1 MENILLVTTP
11 PSFGELIRQS
21 LEETARY
28 QVVFVTTG
36 TEAIEAAGRTLFG
49 LAIVDAEVEDI
60 PIAGLI
66 EALKIA
72 CSGIK
77 FILIPLENR
86 ASDPSISNLL
96 IHDYLMKPFYLPDL
110 LEMVD
115 RALPARIA
123 EALPLKSA
131 ENIADD
137 LAMFETSTPISTWFD
152 NPNKT
157 AQFLTSLALE
167 SAAQG
172 ILVLRGTEVW
182 AYAGQIGQPAA
193 EEVARMVSNYV
204 TSSRSGLQ
212 GKKPDL
218 ARFIRLGSTGGE
230 YMLFATTLSGNMV
243 LTLLFDAETP
253 FSQIRAQ
260 VYQMVRLINS
270 PGDAIREKQGSK
282 TIVSP
287 MEATTSLM
295 QPRSAVS
302 QKIDI
307 DETTERVFS
316 KPLLDN
322 VPSPM
327 PKQDRKN
334 QIGVKENERSPE
346 ILNPVDP
353 VRAAAKQDSRLES
366 VDAFVHGERK
376 QTSLPVVFDLSYFC
390 MFIPRMPYHKLNG
403 DLAVRLTEWVG
414 QLCMAYGWRL
424 EHLSIHPDYM
434 QWVVN
439 VVPTVVPDYLM
450 DTLRKQTSERVFTTF
465 PQLGRENPSGDFWA
479 PGYLILTRLEQ
490 LSEQMIQDFIHQV
503 RQYQGASSINS

>member
-11 PSFGELIRQS
+11 PSFGELIQQS
-21 LEETARY
+21 LEETDRY

-36 TEAIEAAGRTLFG
+36 TEAVEFAGRTPFG

-60 PIAGLI
+60 SITELV
-66 EALKIA
+66 EVLKTA
-72 CSGIK
+72 CLGIK

-86 ASDPSISNLL
+86 AGDPSFSNLL

-115 RALPARIA
+115 RALPTRIK
-123 EALPLKSA
+123 ETLPTKSA

-137 LAMFETSTPISTWFD
+137 LSSYENSTSVSSWLGDPK
-152 NPNKT
+152 KT

-167 SAAQG
+167 FAAQG
-172 ILVLRGTEVW
+172 ILVLRGTELW
-182 AYAGQIGQPAA
+182 ACAGQMGQPAA
-193 EEVARMVSNYV
+193 EEVARMVSNYA
-204 TSSRSGLQ
+204 TSSKNGLQ

-230 YMLFATTLSGNMV
+230 YMLFATPLCGNMV
-243 LTLLFDAETP
+243 LTLLFEAETP

-260 VYQMVRLINS
+260 VYQMVRLLNS
-270 PGDAIREKQGSK
+270 PADVIREKQDSH
-282 TIVSP
+282 TIVFP
-287 MEATTSLM
+287 LAATAS
-295 QPRSAVS
+295 QPQSRSVGRE
-302 QKIDI
+302 KIGAGG
-307 DETTERVFS
+307 TTERVFF

-322 VPSPM
+322 VPAPM
-327 PKQDRKN
+327 PIRDRKN
-334 QIGVKENERSPE
+334 EIGVKENEQAPDVRK
-346 ILNPVDP
+346 IIDP
-353 VRAAAKQDSRLES
+353 VRVPAKQDSRPEY
-366 VDAFVHGERK
+366 VDAFVHEERK

-390 MFIPRMPYHKLNG
+390 VLIPRMPYHKLNG

-424 EHLSIHPDYM
+424 EHLSIYPDYM

-439 VVPTVVPDYLM
+439 VVPSVVPDYLI
-450 DTLRKQTSERVFTTF
+450 DTIRKQTSERVFTTF
-465 PQLGRENPSGDFWA
+465 PQLGRDNPSGDFWA
-479 PGYLILTRLEQ
+479 PGYLILTRHEQ

-503 RQYQGASSINS
+503 RQYQGASSANS

>member
-11 PSFGELIRQS
+11 PSFGELIQQS
-21 LEETARY
+21 LEETDRY

-36 TEAIEAAGRTLFG
+36 AEAIEFAGQTLFG

-60 PIAGLI
+60 PITELI
-66 EALKIA
+66 GVLKIA
-72 CSGIK
+72 CPGIK

-86 ASDPSISNLL
+86 AGDPSFSNLL

-115 RALPARIA
+115 RALPARIK
-123 EALPLKSA
+123 ETLPTKSA

-137 LAMFETSTPISTWFD
+137 LSLYENSTSISTWFD
-152 NPNKT
+152 DPKKT

-172 ILVLRGTEVW
+172 ILVLRGTELW
-182 AYAGQIGQPAA
+182 ACAGQMGQPAA
-193 EEVARMVSNYV
+193 EEVARMVSNYA
-204 TSSRSGLQ
+204 TSSKNGLQ

-230 YMLFATTLSGNMV
+230 YMLFATPLCGNMV
-243 LTLLFDAETP
+243 LILLFEAETP
-253 FSQIRAQ
+253 FSQIRTQ
-260 VYQMVRLINS
+260 VYQMVRLLNS
-270 PGDAIREKQGSK
+270 PADVIREKQGSH
-282 TIVSP
+282 TIVFP
-287 MEATTSLM
+287 LAATTSLP
-295 QPRSAVS
+295 QSRSVGS
-302 QKIDI
+302 QKIGV

-316 KPLLDN
+316 KPLLDD
-322 VPSPM
+322 VPAPM
-327 PKQDRKN
+327 PKRDRKN
-334 QIGVKENERSPE
+334 EIGMKEIEQAPE
-346 ILNPVDP
+346 VRKIIDP
-353 VRAAAKQDSRLES
+353 VQVAAKQDSIPKS
-366 VDAFVHGERK
+366 VDAFVYEERQ
-376 QTSLPVVFDLSYFC
+376 QTSLPVVFDLNYFC
-390 MFIPRMPYHKLNG
+390 MLIPRMPYHKLNG

-434 QWVVN
+434 QWAVN

-465 PQLGRENPSGDFWA
+465 PQLGRDNPSGDFWA

-490 LSEQMIQDFIHQV
+490 LSEQMIQDFIHRV
-503 RQYQGASSINS
+503 RQYQGASSANS